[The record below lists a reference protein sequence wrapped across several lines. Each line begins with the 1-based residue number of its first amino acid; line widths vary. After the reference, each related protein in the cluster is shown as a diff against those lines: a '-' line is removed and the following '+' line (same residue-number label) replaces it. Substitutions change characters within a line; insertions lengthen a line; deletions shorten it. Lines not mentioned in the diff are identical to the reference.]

1 MSSDSLTEREQRA
14 VDRMKHPDPAQERE
28 WLDQNSLTY
37 GALIGVG
44 VLIVQPFLTAPSLD
58 LTAAISVI
66 AFSIAIPLLAA
77 LMLVNRQETFRGHRT
92 RSRLV
97 FIAQAVAQGAA
108 FIGLVAAFW
117 HIHWIAGVGVL
128 LSSDHAHRHVHRPM
142 THTHSH
148 RHDDGHHEH
157 QHPGLPAHTR
167 HTHPHVHE
175 PLTHAHPHAPD
186 LHHRHRH

>member
-66 AFSIAIPLLAA
+66 TFSIAIPLLAA

-128 LSSDHAHRHVHRPM
+128 ASGVMGIFIHGAGYWRLELELEEEMGPS
-142 THTHSH
+142 
-148 RHDDGHHEH
+148 
-157 QHPGLPAHTR
+157 PGEPASAQSTGK
-167 HTHPHVHE
+167 T
-175 PLTHAHPHAPD
+175 
-186 LHHRHRH
+186 